1 MSQHA
6 TSLQSVFDPF
16 RFAADARRM
25 EGEVAVAALTRLA
38 DVLVDG
44 EGMLACRI
52 EGMLDAERRPR
63 LQLSVTGSLV
73 LRCQRCL
80 GGLAWPVRIEVA
92 LQPVK
97 AGQEIPEDELEND
110 ELDALEV
117 GDELDQIEFIED
129 EVLLALPIAPRHEN
143 CEPPRPD
150 GGTIKE
156 SPFAGLAALRGS
168 ASKA

>member
-1 MSQHA
+1 MA
-6 TSLQSVFDPF
+6 
-16 RFAADARRM
+16 
-25 EGEVAVAALTRLA
+25 GEVAVAALTRLA
-38 DVLVDG
+38 DVLADG

-52 EGMLDAERRPR
+52 EGWLDAEGRPR
-63 LQLSVTGSLV
+63 LQLSVSGSLLV
-73 LRCQRCL
+73 RCQRCL
-80 GGLAWPVRIEVA
+80 EGLAWPVRIEVA

-97 AGQEIPEDELEND
+97 AGQEIPEDELED
-110 ELDALEV
+110 DDLDALEV
-117 GDELDQIEFIED
+117 GDELDLIGLVED

-150 GGTIKE
+150 GGTKKE